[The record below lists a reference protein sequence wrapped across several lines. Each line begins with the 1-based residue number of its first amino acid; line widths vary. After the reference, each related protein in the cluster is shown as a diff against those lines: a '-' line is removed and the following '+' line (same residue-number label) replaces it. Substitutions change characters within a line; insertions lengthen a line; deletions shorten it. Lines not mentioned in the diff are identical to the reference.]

1 MGKICPSAS
10 LYQFGCFLMQD
21 YYVLSCDFATCH
33 IWNNISRTGLMYNA
47 KKNLAQS
54 LHVYKFV
61 IIQEQMGIYSG
72 LSWKTPLE
80 Q

>member
-1 MGKICPSAS
+1 
-10 LYQFGCFLMQD
+10 
-21 YYVLSCDFATCH
+21 
-33 IWNNISRTGLMYNA
+33 MYNA

-54 LHVYKFV
+54 LHMYKFV
-61 IIQEQMGIYSG
+61 IVQEQMGIYSG

>member
-1 MGKICPSAS
+1 
-10 LYQFGCFLMQD
+10 MQ
-21 YYVLSCDFATCH
+21 
-33 IWNNISRTGLMYNA
+33 

-54 LHVYKFV
+54 LHVYKVV
-61 IIQEQMGIYSG
+61 IVQEQMGIYSG